1 VTARGAG
8 LVLALVAGAAG
19 AQQKALVISAP
30 PQMVLGEQDKVQVEL
45 KLGGTLTP
53 GTQVRPHASV
63 GQLTDLAVG
72 GRSMVGV
79 YLPPAQLFPQ
89 VAILGAVAKVDGK
102 TVVAFQPLPLFGVGD
117 MPVQGKKGQLLT
129 VKVGPLTFGPVKAD
143 RAGHATV
150 RIRVPPG
157 YDAAIANGKRIELG
171 EAPFKRLLAVALDD
185 QVAAD
190 GASTTGIQAMV
201 VDKYGKPDPLARVFA
216 RVDRGK
222 VTPVNPIGPGLY
234 SLTYTAPSDVG
245 NGADKVMIGVVGE
258 ELSRDTVALKLVRGA
273 ARKVNA
279 WVEPA
284 AYEVGAPPPMVWVS
298 VADAA
303 GAPLDANV
311 ELSADAGRF
320 GPTRKMGPGKYVAN
334 FTPPDQFGGRKEIAI
349 TATAATPGAGVVKRE
364 VALGLRPGKPNQVVV
379 VNGKYE
385 GVADGHSPVSFT
397 FHVLDRQGN
406 PVPNA
411 PVTVKADTGATEP
424 PQPTSDGYTVRYVPP
439 VSFEPM
445 GANVT
450 IQAEGNARAVLPIHL
465 APSENLVMLGAR
477 AGYETNLG
485 SLQTPTVGVD
495 IGARMMFLNPRV
507 FATLEVSATST
518 LPGQTFPSDPTI
530 SSSVLIP
537 SGSLQAQ
544 YRIPVGDFTMWG
556 GAGPVLGVVFGRI
569 QQEGSPER
577 SERVLA
583 LGAEVAAGFG
593 YRFGRS
599 TVGIDGRYRYMPV
612 NGLVVQ
618 GAAGGV
624 LASLRF
630 DIEL

>member
-1 VTARGAG
+1 VTARRAA
-8 LVLALVAGAAG
+8 LALALVAGVAG

-30 PQMVLGEQDKVQVEL
+30 PQMVLGEQDKVPVEL

-63 GQLTDLAVG
+63 GQLTDLAAG

-79 YLPPAQLFPQ
+79 YLPPATLFPQ
-89 VAILGAVAKVDGK
+89 VAILGAVAHVEGK

-117 MPVQGKKGQLLT
+117 MPVHGKKGQLLT

-143 RAGHATV
+143 RAGNATI

-157 YDAAIANGKRIELG
+157 YDAALANGKRIELG
-171 EAPFKRLLAVALDD
+171 ETPFKRILAIALDD

-222 VTPVNPIGPGLY
+222 VTPVNPISPGLY
-234 SLTYTAPSDVG
+234 STTYTAPSEVG
-245 NGADKVMIGVVGE
+245 NGSDKVMIGVVGE
-258 ELSRDTVALKLVRGA
+258 ELSRDTVALRLVRGA
-273 ARKVNA
+273 ARKVSA

-284 AYEVGAPPPMVWVS
+284 AFEVGSPPPMVWVS

-311 ELSADAGRF
+311 ELSADVGRF

-349 TATAATPGAGVVKRE
+349 TATAVTPGAGPVKRD

-379 VNGKYE
+379 AEGKRE
-385 GVADGHSPVSFT
+385 GIADGHTHVSFS
-397 FHVLDRQGN
+397 FQVLDRQGN

-411 PVTVKADTGATEP
+411 PVTVKADSGAVEP
-424 PQPTSDGYTVRYVPP
+424 PQPTGDGYTVRYVPP
-439 VSFEPM
+439 VSFEPV

-450 IQAEGNARAVLPIHL
+450 IQAEGNARAVLPIRL
-465 APSENLVMLGAR
+465 AASENLVLLGAR
-477 AGYETNLG
+477 AGYSTNLG
-485 SLQTPTVGVD
+485 SLKTPTAAVD
-495 IGARMMFLNPRV
+495 IGARLLFLNPRA
-507 FATLEVSATST
+507 FATLELAATST
-518 LPGQTFPSDPTI
+518 LPGQAVLSDPTI
-530 SSSVLIP
+530 TSSVLIP
-537 SGSLQAQ
+537 SGSLQLQ
-544 YRIPVGDFTMWG
+544 YRVPLGDFTVWG
-556 GAGPVLGVVFGRI
+556 GAGPVVGVVFGRI
-569 QQEGSPER
+569 QQEGFPER
-577 SERVLA
+577 SERLLA
-583 LGAEVAAGFG
+583 LGGEAAAGFG
-593 YRFGRS
+593 YRVGRS
-599 TVGIDGRYRYMPV
+599 TFGVDGRYRYMPV
-612 NGLVVQ
+612 QGVVVQ

>member
-1 VTARGAG
+1 MTARGAG
-8 LVLALVAGAAG
+8 LALALVAGAAG

-30 PQMVLGEQDKVQVEL
+30 PNMVLGEQDKVQVEL
-45 KLGGTLTP
+45 KLGGVLAY
-53 GTQVRPHASV
+53 GTQVRTHASV
-63 GQLTDLAVG
+63 GQLTDLAAG

-79 YLPPAQLFPQ
+79 YLPPSQLFPQ

-117 MPVQGKKGQLLT
+117 MPVQGKKGQMLT
-129 VKVGPLTFGPVKAD
+129 IKVGPLTFGPVKAD

-171 EAPFKRLLAVALDD
+171 EAPFKRILAVALDD

-234 SLTYTAPSDVG
+234 AATYTAPSEVG

-284 AYEVGAPPPMVWVS
+284 AYEVGSPPPMVWVS

-311 ELSADAGRF
+311 ELSADIGRF
-320 GPTRKMGPGKYVAN
+320 GPTRKTGPGKYVAN

-349 TATAATPGAGVVKRE
+349 TATAVTPGAGPVKRE

-450 IQAEGNARAVLPIHL
+450 IQAEGNAHAVLPIHL
-465 APSENLVMLGAR
+465 AASENLVMLGAR

-485 SLQTPTVGVD
+485 SLQTPTLGVD
-495 IGARMMFLNPRV
+495 IGARMMFLDPHV

-544 YRIPVGDFTMWG
+544 YRIPVGDFIMWG

-569 QQEGSPER
+569 QQEGFPER
-577 SERVLA
+577 SERLLA
-583 LGAEVAAGFG
+583 LGAEAAAGFG